1 MTFAG
6 YIENL
11 INNQYI
17 MKKTNFI
24 IYNGFTASALI
35 GRADVNTIYGRINHF
50 SISIGNGCLNITK
63 QDLNLMCKASPVN
76 VINLHPSNT
85 IFAEMF
91 DDVDMFKKEVA
102 RLQEA

>member
-1 MTFAG
+1 
-6 YIENL
+6 
-11 INNQYI
+11 

-24 IYNGFTASALI
+24 IYNGFTSLALI
-35 GRADVNTIYGRINHF
+35 GYADVDTIYDRINNY

-63 QDLNLMCKASPVN
+63 KDLNMMCKASPVN

-102 RLQEA
+102 RLQES

>member
-1 MTFAG
+1 
-6 YIENL
+6 
-11 INNQYI
+11 

-24 IYNGFTASALI
+24 IYNGFTAIALI
-35 GRADVNTIYGRINHF
+35 GRADVNTIYDRINHF

-63 QDLNLMCKASPVN
+63 QDLNLMCKASTMN

-85 IFAEMF
+85 IFAEII